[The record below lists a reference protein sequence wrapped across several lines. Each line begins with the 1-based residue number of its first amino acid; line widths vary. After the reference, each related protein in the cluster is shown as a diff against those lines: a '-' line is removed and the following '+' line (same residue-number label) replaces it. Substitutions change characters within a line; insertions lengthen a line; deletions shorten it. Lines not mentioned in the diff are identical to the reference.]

1 MIIPITTG
9 SGKTVSGCSIP
20 GCDRPSRF
28 WRVNRLTRDGVRI
41 CCVDCTDAVTASPLL
56 FDPCGHSMAC
66 NDTLSTSWFRKWRR
80 QQGNQGPAPT
90 PAPSPTVPTPAS
102 ARKRR
107 RQQGKQ
113 GPAPTPAPSP
123 TVPTPAFAPPSV
135 PPSAPSPTPAARRPL
150 APALRQLIRAS
161 APMKNGGTYDMSESE
176 RRAQGAIYRSITSPA
191 PTSEPTPS
199 LTVPNDAAFVR
210 RYFPTP
216 ASARSSVPPS
226 VPSPAP
232 TSEPLPYYAQN
243 CPGATLCLVSAERLA
258 AIAALAK
265 KGKRPRHEASKA
277 VGSARNE
284 RAERRAERAA
294 ESSDSDSRGLW

>member
-56 FDPCGHSMAC
+56 FDPRGHSMAC
-66 NDTLSTSWFRKWRR
+66 NDTLSTSWFREWRR
-80 QQGNQGPAPT
+80 QQGNQGPVPT
-90 PAPSPTVPTPAS
+90 PAPSPTVP
-102 ARKRR
+102 
-107 RQQGKQ
+107 
-113 GPAPTPAPSP
+113 
-123 TVPTPAFAPPSV
+123 SV
-135 PPSAPSPTPAARRPL
+135 PPPAPSPTPAARRPL
-150 APALRQLIRAS
+150 APALRRLLRAIR
-161 APMKNGGTYDMSESE
+161 GTYDVSESE

-191 PTSEPTPS
+191 PTSEPAPS
-199 LTVPNDAAFVR
+199 LTVPTPASFVR

-232 TSEPLPYYAQN
+232 TSEPPLYYAQN

-277 VGSARNE
+277 VGSARNG
-284 RAERRAERAA
+284 RAEGRAERAA
-294 ESSDSDSRGLW
+294 ESSDSDSGGLW

>member
-66 NDTLSTSWFRKWRR
+66 NDTLSTSWFREWRR
-80 QQGNQGPAPT
+80 QQGNQGPVPT
-90 PAPSPTVPTPAS
+90 PAPSPTVP
-102 ARKRR
+102 
-107 RQQGKQ
+107 
-113 GPAPTPAPSP
+113 
-123 TVPTPAFAPPSV
+123 SV
-135 PPSAPSPTPAARRPL
+135 PPPAPLPTPAARRPL
-150 APALRQLIRAS
+150 APALRRLLRAIR
-161 APMKNGGTYDMSESE
+161 GTYDVSESE

-191 PTSEPTPS
+191 PTSEPAPS
-199 LTVPNDAAFVR
+199 LTVPTPASFVR

-232 TSEPLPYYAQN
+232 TSEPPLYYARDS
-243 CPGATLCLVSAERLA
+243 PGATLCLVSAERLA

-265 KGKRPRHEASKA
+265 TGK
-277 VGSARNE
+277 
-284 RAERRAERAA
+284 RRAERAA
-294 ESSDSDSRGLW
+294 ESSDSDSGGLW

>member
-66 NDTLSTSWFRKWRR
+66 NDTLSTSWFREWRR
-80 QQGNQGPAPT
+80 QQGN
-90 PAPSPTVPTPAS
+90 
-102 ARKRR
+102 
-107 RQQGKQ
+107 Q

-135 PPSAPSPTPAARRPL
+135 PPSAPSPTPSARRPL

-161 APMKNGGTYDMSESE
+161 APMRNDRTYDMSESE

-191 PTSEPTPS
+191 PTSEPVPS
-199 LTVPNDAAFVR
+199 LTVPTPASFVR

-216 ASARSSVPPS
+216 ASAHSSVPPS

-232 TSEPLPYYAQN
+232 TSEPPPYYAQ
-243 CPGATLCLVSAERLA
+243 
-258 AIAALAK
+258 
-265 KGKRPRHEASKA
+265 
-277 VGSARNE
+277 
-284 RAERRAERAA
+284 
-294 ESSDSDSRGLW
+294 

>member
-1 MIIPITTG
+1 MPPAVAHVTGYEPVPPTGPTHAPAAAPPTPADAPVPESDMIIPITTG

-161 APMKNGGTYDMSESE
+161 APMRNDRTYDMSESE

-191 PTSEPTPS
+191 PTSEPVPS
-199 LTVPNDAAFVR
+199 LTVPTPASFVR

-216 ASARSSVPPS
+216 ASAHSSVPPS

-232 TSEPLPYYAQN
+232 TSEPPPYYAQ
-243 CPGATLCLVSAERLA
+243 
-258 AIAALAK
+258 
-265 KGKRPRHEASKA
+265 
-277 VGSARNE
+277 
-284 RAERRAERAA
+284 
-294 ESSDSDSRGLW
+294 